1 MIMFFVFII
10 LNLVVL
16 SFSITT
22 KYITE
27 KANLNNKLDSI
38 DNTLS
43 KLQKERNDLYSILKN
58 TKLRIGSLVVLKIN
72 KLDKIIQENSSMR
85 YQLLQ
90 NLLYLEKKDR
100 EDENY

>member
-1 MIMFFVFII
+1 MFFVFII

>member
-43 KLQKERNDLYSILKN
+43 KLEKERNDLYSILKN
-58 TKLRIGSLVVLKIN
+58 TKLRIGNLVVLKIN
-72 KLDKIIQENSSMR
+72 KLDKIIQENSGMR

>member
-1 MIMFFVFII
+1 MFFVFII

-58 TKLRIGSLVVLKIN
+58 TKLRIGNLVVLKIN
-72 KLDKIIQENSSMR
+72 KLDKIIQENSGMR

>member
-1 MIMFFVFII
+1 MFFVFII

-43 KLQKERNDLYSILKN
+43 KLEKERNDLYSILKN

-72 KLDKIIQENSSMR
+72 KLDKIIQENSNMR

>member
-1 MIMFFVFII
+1 MFFVFII

-43 KLQKERNDLYSILKN
+43 KLEKERNDLYSILKN
-58 TKLRIGSLVVLKIN
+58 TKLRIGNLVVLKIN

>member
-1 MIMFFVFII
+1 MFFVFII

-43 KLQKERNDLYSILKN
+43 KLEKERNDLYSILKN
-58 TKLRIGSLVVLKIN
+58 TKLRIGNLVVLKIN
-72 KLDKIIQENSSMR
+72 KLDKIIQENSGMR